1 LERRTVFYLYQ
12 KPGESWTLVGT
23 FETMAQLYGAL
34 IATDPGIPFAWTDR
48 ELEPGSR
55 ILS

>member
-1 LERRTVFYLYQ
+1 MFYLYQ